1 MGKRRRQRREREERK
16 RQEREEREKID
27 PSSNR
32 PSEKALSASAPD
44 EEAISPA
51 GKRTIGAGIAVLIL
65 GFVFLTLTDP
75 YGRNWAS
82 TVSPLLIL
90 GAYVII
96 AYGIFLPDGGEAS
109 PSNEQKTKEEDPK
122 TS

>member
-16 RQEREEREKID
+16 RQEREKSD
-27 PSSNR
+27 PSSDR
-32 PSEKALSASAPD
+32 PSEKGVSVSASD
-44 EEAISPA
+44 GEAISPA